1 MVLKIREPIGCWDL
15 HSMSAYLMHSNPIPQ
30 RDAIEVKRD
39 FLGSLHLDLKYKA
52 MTTQFP
58 RLPLEEKLKWQ

>member
-1 MVLKIREPIGCWDL
+1 
-15 HSMSAYLMHSNPIPQ
+15 MSAYLMHSNPIPQ